1 MAGMS
6 LARTPVAPLSSKAFF
21 AIVLASAG
29 ICVTYGQASAASFAG
44 SGLSGNRCPTATEF
58 VPAAAAPEFSSATV
72 SKSEAIL
79 GGAESALDR
88 IMNQQSGLA
97 VPMTKRMWDSPDSI
111 TAAPSGCVTAE
122 LLMPSVLQSSAV
134 PSIPSALAMTT
145 ATSPAST
152 SDETF
157 LAARRIAINHTSF
170 SRNWDRVSDAPI
182 SANLAHNLVGDGVGV
197 GVEKLQS
204 VNRWVNRNISYG
216 EDRAI
221 WSQRDYWATAQ
232 ETIDRRRGDCEDLAI
247 LKYQILV
254 ALGVERDDLFL
265 TLARDLVRNA
275 DHAVLIVRQGGT
287 FYLLDNST
295 DAILPAN
302 VAYDYR
308 PTLSFSNRSA
318 WIHGAVNR
326 RSQQTAATY
335 LSVSATPSPRVI
347 GLSR

>member
-1 MAGMS
+1 MAP
-6 LARTPVAPLSSKAFF
+6 APVVRLSSKAFI
-21 AIVLASAG
+21 AIALASAG
-29 ICVTYGQASAASFAG
+29 LCVGHGQASAASFG
-44 SGLSGNRCPTATEF
+44 SMGHAAERCPAAAEF
-58 VPAAAAPEFSSATV
+58 VPAAAGPDLGAPML
-72 SKSEAIL
+72 SKADAIL

-88 IMNQQSGLA
+88 IRNQQAGLA
-97 VPMTKRMWDSPDSI
+97 VPITKAMWTSSDSI
-111 TAAPSGCVTAE
+111 VAAPSGCGTAQLVT
-122 LLMPSVLQSSAV
+122 PSVFQSSIG
-134 PSIPSALAMTT
+134 PSVPSALAMTIT
-145 ATSPAST
+145 ARPAPA

-157 LAARRIAINHTSF
+157 LATQRIAISHTSF
-170 SRNWDRVSDAPI
+170 SRNWDRVSEAPI
-182 SANLAHNLVGDGVGV
+182 SANQAQGLVGAASGAGVN
-197 GVEKLQS
+197 KLQV

-232 ETIDRRRGDCEDLAI
+232 ETINRRLGDCEDLAI
-247 LKYQILV
+247 LKYQMLV
-254 ALGVERDDLFL
+254 ALGVNRNDLYL
-265 TLARDLVRNA
+265 TLARDLARNA

-308 PTLSFSNRSA
+308 ATLSFSNRSA
-318 WIHGAVNR
+318 WLHGAVNR
-326 RSQQTAATY
+326 HGQQPTASY